1 MLSQVSIFHR
11 EVKEQVKS
19 KDEVLQN
26 AFMSVYWLAKEEK
39 FLSLLTFLQRL
50 GLENIKHFRHRS
62 AGSTIEIFLTLDRVL
77 KQRVVEE
84 LRKSKAFGPLVD
96 EVTDILVMEQLIDF
110 AQYVSDYGEAMVKFL
125 FVNNVLEDSSSA
137 NAQTITNNLDK
148 CRLDIQMM
156 SLVSDGAKV
165 MTGERT
171 GVAAGLK
178 QLNSKLVN
186 VHYLSQTG
194 PCLYWCV

>member
-26 AFMSVYWLAKEEK
+26 AFMSLYWLDKEEK

-50 GLENIKHFRHRS
+50 GLENMKHFRHCS
-62 AGSTIEIFLTLDRVL
+62 AGSTIEIFLTLGRVL

-96 EVTDILVMEQLIDF
+96 EVTDILVMEQLIGF
-110 AQYVSDYGEAMVKFL
+110 AQYVSDYGETMVKFL
-125 FVNNVLEDSSSA
+125 FVDNVLEDSSSA

-171 GVAAGLK
+171 GVAA
-178 QLNSKLVN
+178 
-186 VHYLSQTG
+186 
-194 PCLYWCV
+194 